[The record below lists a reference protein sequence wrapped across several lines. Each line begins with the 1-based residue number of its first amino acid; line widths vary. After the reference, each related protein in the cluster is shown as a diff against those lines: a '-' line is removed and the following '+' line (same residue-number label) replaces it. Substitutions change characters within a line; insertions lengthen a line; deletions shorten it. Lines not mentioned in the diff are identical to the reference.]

1 MDNEARNMRNIQ
13 MNAHQVFDQPFP
25 PPEEIQAAVRRAHW
39 ERSQALRRLLIALF
53 SLRKQERIEATHSPA
68 LKFAGHC

>member
-1 MDNEARNMRNIQ
+1 

-25 PPEEIQAAVRRAHW
+25 AAEEIQAAVRRAHW
-39 ERSQALRRLLIALF
+39 ERSQALRRFLAALF
-53 SLRKQERIEATHSPA
+53 SRRKLEGTEARHSGA